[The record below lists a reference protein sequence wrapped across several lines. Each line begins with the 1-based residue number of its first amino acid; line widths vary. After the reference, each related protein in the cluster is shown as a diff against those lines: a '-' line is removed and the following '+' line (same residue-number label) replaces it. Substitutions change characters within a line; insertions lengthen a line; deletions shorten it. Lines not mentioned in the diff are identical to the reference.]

1 MKMTEEGVTVNKM
14 PNLKINL
21 ITSPEKI
28 KFT

>member
-1 MKMTEEGVTVNKM
+1 MKMTKEGVTVNKM

-21 ITSPEKI
+21 INSPEEI